1 MDIHV
6 NTYLD
11 QISWYLKES
20 SRIINPKNRLIDWH
34 TNSSYKIKNL
44 WKILNSHNPYIH
56 HSFLGVGRGVASHF
70 TWRVPEIGAAFAVPG
85 SKCWINI
92 KCSRYSCVSIH
103 SNLWKWGVSRN
114 SNVYTWW
121 SNLLHTGKGYHGN
134 IHEACRSKC
143 NGDIFGLRR
152 TSVCYENFICGI
164 SDGIITCA
172 IISWIKYKHMCE
184 RDDTCDSIHAKGY

>member
-1 MDIHV
+1 M
-6 NTYLD
+6 
-11 QISWYLKES
+11 
-20 SRIINPKNRLIDWH
+20 
-34 TNSSYKIKNL
+34 
-44 WKILNSHNPYIH
+44 
-56 HSFLGVGRGVASHF
+56 
-70 TWRVPEIGAAFAVPG
+70 
-85 SKCWINI
+85 
-92 KCSRYSCVSIH
+92 H

-114 SNVYTWW
+114 SNLYTWW
-121 SNLLHTGKGYHGN
+121 SNLLHTAKGYHGN

-184 RDDTCDSIHAKGY
+184 RDDTCDSIHAKGHWNRDSCKIISLFSCIFWGDEYLCDIIFRPSNSIGCHAAHMWNIIIFHR